1 MMIGMK
7 PCMRTTLLLSL
18 FFWLESSSFATWSVI
33 AIDQASGQV
42 AVAAASCVDEIDDG
56 MRNAIAV
63 VVPGRGVAACQAAV
77 DRTHQNHA
85 LVFEQIQKGTDPH
98 RIIEMLSEDPQFQSR
113 QFGILDLEGRVASH
127 TGLNNSFEALA
138 VPGHVPATGIYFQVQ
153 GNTIR
158 SGAIAKGAKAFLD
171 ASGSLTDRVMA
182 AMESVDANGGDVR
195 CSCPPPEAHPALP
208 CDNKH
213 AHAAF
218 ILLSNPADHSGDA
231 ESNGKYAMYIGVT
244 QPAPGR
250 MQGAKPGE
258 SLNPVKTLRMRYDAW
273 RATRPVN

>member
-1 MMIGMK
+1 MK
-7 PCMRTTLLLSL
+7 HSMGPALLLPL
-18 FFWLESSSFATWSVI
+18 FFCLDSPSFATWSVI
-33 AIDQASGQV
+33 ALDQTTGQV
-42 AVAAASCVDEIDDG
+42 AIAAASCVDDIDDG
-56 MRNAIAV
+56 MRDAIAV
-63 VVPGRGVAACQAAV
+63 VVPGKGIAACQAAV

-85 LVFEQIQKGTDPH
+85 LVFAELQRGTDPH

-113 QFGILDLEGRVASH
+113 QFGILDMQGRVASH

-138 VPGHVPATGIYFQVQ
+138 VPGHVPETGIYFEVQ

-182 AMESVDANGGDVR
+182 AMESIDANGGDIR
-195 CSCPPPEAHPALP
+195 CSCPAPESHAALP

-218 ILLSNPADHSGDA
+218 ILLANPTDRSGDA

-244 QPAPGR
+244 QPGGGR
-250 MQGAKPGE
+250 TQGARPGE
-258 SLNPVKTLRMRYDAW
+258 SLNPVKTLRIRYDAW
-273 RATRPVN
+273 KRSVPAK